1 MSVLLETSAG
11 DITIDLF
18 VKDAPKCCENFL
30 KLCKIKYYNYSPVY
44 NIQQNFSLQ
53 TGDPIGPES
62 KDSDGGSSI
71 WGLPD
76 GTTKRASKPEH
87 KAFPPDFSKKR
98 KHAERG
104 TVSMATTP
112 AKSNP
117 DERLAS
123 SQFVI
128 TLGDN
133 IEQLDGKAAIF
144 GEVVEGFDALEKIN
158 GAFVDQ
164 NGRPLQDIRILH
176 TVVLDDPY
184 EDPAGLIEP
193 PASPVP
199 SAEQRATVRIAH
211 DEVLEEQNDQE
222 QMERIRRE
230 REARAQALTLEL
242 IGDLPFADVT
252 PPEQVLFVCKL
263 NPVTRD
269 EDLELIFSRFG
280 KILSCEVIRDKKTGD
295 SLQYAFIEFGSKEDC
310 ERAYFKMQGVLIDDH
325 RIHVDFSQ
333 SVSRLSKE
341 WRTTT
346 NSKTARSRGGFGGI
360 DSLEKRKQYRGE
372 GDRDRGSKYDYVF
385 DKNERRRA
393 AVRHVANRMVGTET
407 MMIDEETDTG
417 RGEEVAIAIATSV
430 ITDPDDRQR
439 GKAPP
444 IESRSYN
451 TTSTRTMTSS
461 DSVLVYHYRHNG
473 APVVKDGLAVIKK
486 QQLQDILEQHPDLQ
500 SSIKSIP
507 RGAVHVDIYQ
517 RDLYTP
523 SQVETNEQY
532 PNNEANIAHVK
543 LPLEV
548 TVRNGLTGA
557 FSELV
562 ILSTKRS

>member
-44 NIQQNFSLQ
+44 NIQQNFSFQ

-76 GTTKRASKPEH
+76 GTSKRASKPEH
-87 KAFPPDFSKKR
+87 KAFPPEFSKKR
-98 KHAERG
+98 RHAERG

-158 GAFVDQ
+158 AAFVDQ
-164 NGRPLQDIRILH
+164 SGRPLQDIRILH

-184 EDPAGLIEP
+184 EDPAGMIEP

-341 WRTTT
+341 WRSTT
-346 NSKTARSRGGFGGI
+346 NSKTVRSRGGFGGI

-385 DKNERRRA
+385 DKNERRRGEGRSDERERSRERRRPRSRSRSPPRRE
-393 AVRHVANRMVGTET
+393 RH
-407 MMIDEETDTG
+407 G
-417 RGEEVAIAIATSV
+417 R
-430 ITDPDDRQR
+430 DRDYDDRR
-439 GKAPP
+439 GDRHR
-444 IESRSYN
+444 ERRRSRD
-451 TTSTRTMTSS
+451 R
-461 DSVLVYHYRHNG
+461 YRDERDHR
-473 APVVKDGLAVIKK
+473 
-486 QQLQDILEQHPDLQ
+486 
-500 SSIKSIP
+500 P
-507 RGAVHVDIYQ
+507 R
-517 RDLYTP
+517 R
-523 SQVETNEQY
+523 
-532 PNNEANIAHVK
+532 
-543 LPLEV
+543 
-548 TVRNGLTGA
+548 
-557 FSELV
+557 
-562 ILSTKRS
+562 